1 MENVENNSLFHSSY
15 RASYVRLECIM
26 CLEGENGDV
35 IHTRQTLLACV
46 AVNGA
51 EISLQKSRQL
61 IRVQRK
67 VCYYDRYNGMYRV

>member
-1 MENVENNSLFHSSY
+1 
-15 RASYVRLECIM
+15 M
-26 CLEGENGDV
+26 CLEGENGDI

>member
-1 MENVENNSLFHSSY
+1 
-15 RASYVRLECIM
+15 M
-26 CLEGENGDV
+26 CLEGENGDI

-61 IRVQRK
+61 IRVQSK